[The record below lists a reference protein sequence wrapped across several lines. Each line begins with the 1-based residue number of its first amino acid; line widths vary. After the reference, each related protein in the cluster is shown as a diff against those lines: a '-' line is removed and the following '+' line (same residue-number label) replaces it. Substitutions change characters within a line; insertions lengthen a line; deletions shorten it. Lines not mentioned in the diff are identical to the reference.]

1 MRKQTSIPT
10 LPLVLAL
17 LAGCDADSDPR
28 GATVSRLDALPM
40 PISDT
45 DGSGAGAGDTGDSD
59 TDGSDGSDGS
69 DSDGMANCEPLDPAL
84 HALSLAEAYELPTST
99 DEVIC
104 DDGEVELADESLE
117 EIGAWQ
123 PWGGCGYTKDITG
136 YLPPPKIFG
145 TECADYLGVKVTP
158 DEDKGPDQRACAE
171 IMPAS
176 DKCIDDARKQC
187 DAYAAGKGG
196 KAKFSVTYKYQNECY
211 YSKAKEKRYLNIIGV
226 TCEGAIDR
234 DADWTCDVTPAG

>member
-10 LPLVLAL
+10 LPLLLAL
-17 LAGCDADSDPR
+17 LAACDADSDPR
-28 GATVSRLDALPM
+28 GATVSRMDAVPFPGPM
-40 PISDT
+40 PITDT
-45 DGSGAGAGDTGDSD
+45 DGSGSGSGGSD
-59 TDGSDGSDGS
+59 TDDADGSGTGD
-69 DSDGMANCEPLDPAL
+69 MANCEPLDPEQ
-84 HALSLAEAYELPTST
+84 HALALAEDYELPGST

-123 PWGGCGYTKDITG
+123 PWGGCGYMKDITG

-158 DEDKGPDQRACAE
+158 DKDKGPDQRACAE
-171 IMPAS
+171 IMAAS

-196 KAKFSVTYKYQNECY
+196 TAKFSVTYKYQNDCY
-211 YSKAKEKRYLNIIGV
+211 YSKAKEKSYLNIIGV
-226 TCEGAIDR
+226 TCEGTIDR